1 MQHIE
6 NNPNSLLQFQ
16 STQYVNSTSSLR
28 MDISIVAN
36 FHKVKVSETEQMM
49 SSVQCI

>member
-28 MDISIVAN
+28 MDISVAN
-36 FHKVKVSETEQMM
+36 FHKVKVSESEQMI